1 VSATQHHQS
10 PALASAAENRRG
22 TIAMIMAMSLFIC
35 NDTLMKLAR
44 EVYPAG
50 QAIALRTIFAVIAG
64 FVMVLAMREGGKL
77 RLGLRPLVL
86 LRSLLDAGTA
96 LCFIWALGKLPLG
109 NVTAIGMASPL
120 LIVLFA
126 VLLGIE
132 RVGWRRTVALIVG
145 FIGVLIVVR
154 PTAEGFNPAA
164 VVALLSAVFVAAR
177 DLLSRRIGSSVPS
190 TVVSLT
196 ATIVAGTL
204 ATGLGTA
211 EEWEP
216 IWRRETIYLAAAAV
230 LVSSASLFIIS
241 AFRSADIGVISGMR
255 YSIVIFAVIIGYLVW
270 GDVPDAAAFAGM
282 ALIIG
287 SGVYTMHRQ
296 SVVPDSNLKKTGGP
310 PPA

>member
-1 VSATQHHQS
+1 VSATQHRES
-10 PALASAAENRRG
+10 PGLASAAENRRG
-22 TIAMIMAMSLFIC
+22 IIAMVMAMSLFVC

-64 FVMVLAMREGGKL
+64 FVMVFAMRDGSKL

-86 LRSLLDAGTA
+86 LRSLLDASTA

-132 RVGWRRTVALIVG
+132 RVGWRRTVALIIG
-145 FIGVLIVVR
+145 FIGVVIVVR

-164 VVALLSAVFVAAR
+164 VVALFSAVLVAAR
-177 DLLSRRIGSSVPS
+177 DLLSRRIGNSVPS

-196 ATIVAGTL
+196 ATIVVGAF
-204 ATGLGTA
+204 AVSLGTA
-211 EEWEP
+211 EDWEP
-216 IWRRETIYLAAAAV
+216 IWRRETIYLVVAAV
-230 LVSSASLFIIS
+230 LVSSASFFVIS
-241 AFRSADIGVISGMR
+241 AFRSADIGAISGLR
-255 YSIVIFAVIIGYLVW
+255 YSVVIFAVIMGYLVW
-270 GDVPDAAAFAGM
+270 GDVPDAIAFAGM
-282 ALIIG
+282 ALIVG

-296 SVVPDSNLKKTGGP
+296 SVVPDSKLKKAGGP